1 MLRAAARRLSGA
13 AASISPRGG
22 VEARCAAPSLARR
35 ARAFAS
41 EPHNDDW
48 EANFEDLMAMED
60 SYGSGVEDL
69 SSAAAELANARMA
82 EQKKLQEEMRR
93 LRGIQP
99 GDRVKV
105 RVRLGAPYPEVV
117 KRFHYASPFGG
128 AGLGHTPGSRRG
140 GADEADAFASN
151 ETPVTDTSDASN
163 ERASPSSSSSTTP
176 RAKKR
181 RDDDVPSAEKNK
193 KPAFGASRRW
203 KMGVELGYVVC
214 VRGER
219 VGVKRNGH
227 PEDTKTSYPTYPKEW
242 VEVLDVGEM
251 WEMKTGPR
259 NLGAFASDEDYAQA
273 QKAWAEAT
281 GMDVKAAR
289 AAGKE

>member
-22 VEARCAAPSLARR
+22 VESRCAAPSLARR

-128 AGLGHTPGSRRG
+128 AGLGHAPGGGG
-140 GADEADAFASN
+140 GADEADAFAST
-151 ETPVTDTSDASN
+151 ETNIAETSDASN
-163 ERASPSSSSSTTP
+163 ERASPSSSSTP
-176 RAKKR
+176 GANKR
-181 RDDDVPSAEKNK
+181 LNDGVQSAEKNK

-227 PEDTKTSYPTYPKEW
+227 PEDTASSYPTYPKDW

-281 GMDVKAAR
+281 MDIKAAR

>member
-13 AASISPRGG
+13 AASISPCGG
-22 VEARCAAPSLARR
+22 VEALCAAPPLARR
-35 ARAFAS
+35 ARSFAS

-69 SSAAAELANARMA
+69 SSAAAELAGARMA
-82 EQKKLQEEMRR
+82 EQKRLQEEMRR

-117 KRFHYASPFGG
+117 QRFNYALPFGG
-128 AGLGHTPGSRRG
+128 AGLGHAPGG
-140 GADEADAFASN
+140 GGGGDAVDAFDSK
-151 ETPVTDTSDASN
+151 ETPDGMGGISPTAKRQASASSRTSSA
-163 ERASPSSSSSTTP
+163 
-176 RAKKR
+176 KR
-181 RDDDVPSAEKNK
+181 RDDADVPSAEKK
-193 KPAFGASRRW
+193 KPGASRRW

-214 VRGER
+214 VRGDR

-227 PEDTKTSYPTYPKEW
+227 PEDTASVYPTYPKEW

-259 NLGAFASDEDYAQA
+259 NLGAFASEEDYAQA
-273 QKAWAEAT
+273 QGAWTRAT
-281 GMDVKAAR
+281 ETVKAANV
-289 AAGKE
+289 AGK

>member
-13 AASISPRGG
+13 SASTAP
-22 VEARCAAPSLARR
+22 ARSVAGLLSLGR
-35 ARAFAS
+35 RAFAS

-93 LRGIQP
+93 LRGIQV
-99 GDRVKV
+99 GDRVRV
-105 RVRLGAPYPEVV
+105 RVRQGAPYPEPV
-117 KRFHYASPFGG
+117 KRYHHASPFGG
-128 AGLGHTPGSRRG
+128 AGLGHTPGADATDHPEPSG
-140 GADEADAFASN
+140 EGADAE
-151 ETPVTDTSDASN
+151 
-163 ERASPSSSSSTTP
+163 PSAVDGAPGAATATGDGG
-176 RAKKR
+176 KKR
-181 RDDDVPSAEKNK
+181 RWKIVP
-193 KPAFGASRRW
+193 
-203 KMGVELGYVVC
+203 VIGYVC
-214 VRGER
+214 RVRGDR

-227 PEDTKTSYPTYPKEW
+227 PEDTDDAFPTYPKSW
-242 VEVLDVGEM
+242 VEVLDIGEM

-273 QKAWAEAT
+273 QAAWAEAT
-281 GMDVKAAR
+281 GMNRVNANAAS
-289 AAGKE
+289 GGGP